1 MLEWKSDYET
11 GVLSIDE
18 QHKVLFDHINQLGQ
32 LLEKEKIDRAEAHN
46 LLTFLENY
54 AKRHFN
60 GEENC
65 MARFRCPAYA
75 KNKEDHALFLNMF
88 EFYTGQDEITSTSK
102 ATLERLHQSMVWWI
116 NQHILKVDIQLKDS
130 VEVKP
135 GQQ

>member
-18 QHKVLFDHINQLGQ
+18 QHRVLFDYINRLGR

-46 LLTFLENY
+46 LLTFLETY

-65 MARFRCPAYA
+65 MARFRCPAYER
-75 KNKEDHALFLNMF
+75 NKEDHALFLNMF
-88 EFYTGQDEITSTSK
+88 EFYKSQDKTKPTSK
-102 ATLERLHQSMVWWI
+102 AMLERLHQTMVWWI
-116 NQHILKVDIQLKDS
+116 NQHILKVDVQLKDS
-130 VEVKP
+130 VGVK
-135 GQQ
+135 